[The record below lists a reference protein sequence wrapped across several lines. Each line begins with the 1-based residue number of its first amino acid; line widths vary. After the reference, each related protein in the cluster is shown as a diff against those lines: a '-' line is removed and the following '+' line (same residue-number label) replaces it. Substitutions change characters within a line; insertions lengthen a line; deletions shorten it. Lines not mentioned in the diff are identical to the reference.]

1 MLTKLNKPYILL
13 LIGLLLGI
21 VLGTSFFSSGSDS
34 SEADSDLA
42 VDAAV
47 EYTCSMHPQI
57 RQQGPGLC
65 PICGMEL
72 IPMET
77 EGAGMDPNRI
87 RMSATA
93 LQLADVRTTRVQAS
107 KVATTWAVDG
117 KIYPDERRI
126 YAQTAH
132 IAGRVEALGVDFTG
146 AFVRKGDVIAYVYA
160 PELVTAQQEIIEAKK
175 VMRQQPELYQAAINR
190 LKNWKFTST
199 QIDQVLQSN
208 QAIESFP
215 ILSDITGF
223 VSHKHIRVGDHVQE
237 GQQLY
242 EIQDLKRVWALF
254 DLYEDQL
261 SQAAIGDTI
270 SFEVAALKG
279 QKFQGVIR
287 YLDPALGME
296 SRAIKA
302 RVEIDNPNN
311 QLKPEMFVRGTLQAS
326 SVVQESSYSV
336 PKSAV
341 LWTGKRSV
349 VYVKEQDEEGIYF
362 HMREVEIGADLGSN
376 YEILSGLETDEQVAF
391 HGAFSI
397 DAAAQLAGKNSMM
410 QNTTSEEPHEHT
422 VETVEIAVVK
432 TPLEGSVRDLFD
444 QLLQTYLSLKDALTQ
459 DDFDTALQYAK
470 RFHELGEK
478 FLAEDSDV
486 PLQEHKDYLK
496 EAIKHLH
503 HMADIEALREQFLSV
518 SDLMIAMLKSYG
530 AGADQAYIQ
539 FCPMANNNS
548 GAFWISVDAEIKNP
562 YFGASM
568 LMCGSV
574 EETIITEK

>member
-13 LIGLLLGI
+13 FIGLLLG
-21 VLGTSFFSSGSDS
+21 VLLGTSFFSGGSGSS
-34 SEADSDLA
+34 ESTSEA
-42 VDAAV
+42 AAAADV

-77 EGAGMDPNRI
+77 EGSGMDPNRI
-87 RMSATA
+87 RMSAIA
-93 LQLADVRTTRVQAS
+93 IQLADIRTTRVESSQG
-107 KVATTWAVDG
+107 ATSWAVDG

-132 IAGRVEALGVDFTG
+132 VAGRIEALGVDFTG
-146 AFVRKGDVIAYVYA
+146 AFVRKGEVIAHIYA
-160 PELVTAQQEIIEAKK
+160 PELVTAQREIIEAKK
-175 VMRQQPELYQAAINR
+175 VMNQQPELYQAAINR
-190 LKNWKFTST
+190 LKNWKFTSA
-199 QIDQVLQSN
+199 QIFQVLQSN

-261 SQAAIGDTI
+261 SQAAVGDTI
-270 SFEVAALKG
+270 AFEVAALKG
-279 QKFQGVIR
+279 QEFKGVIR
-287 YLDPALGME
+287 YLDPVLGME

-311 QLKPEMFVRGTLQAS
+311 QLKPEMFVRGTLQAAS
-326 SVVQESSYSV
+326 ETQESSLSI

-362 HMREVEIGADLGSN
+362 HLREVEIGADFGST
-376 YEILSGLETDEQVAF
+376 YEILSGIETDEEVAY

-410 QNTTSEEPHEHT
+410 QNTSSMEPHEHT
-422 VETVEIAVVK
+422 VEKVEIAVVK
-432 TPLEGSVRDLFD
+432 TPLKGSVRDQFD
-444 QLLQTYLSLKDALTQ
+444 QLLLSYLSLKDALTL
-459 DDFDTALQYAK
+459 DDFEASIQYAK
-470 RFHELGEK
+470 DFHSLGEK
-478 FLAEDSDV
+478 FLAEDSDE

-496 EAIKHLH
+496 EVIMHLH
-503 HMADIEALREQFLSV
+503 HSADMEALREQFLGV
-518 SDLMIAMLKSYG
+518 SDLMIAMLRSYG
-530 AGADQAYIQ
+530 VGTNQAYIQ

-548 GAFWISVDAEIKNP
+548 GAFWISVDEEIKNP

-574 EETIITEK
+574 EETIAAE